1 MTKPEGEGEE
11 SPGLAPPGEGH
22 GEGWL
27 RVSQLDLPLEHS
39 AEELRQAVLE
49 RLGISEE
56 DLLTWEIRQRAIDA
70 RRRRPVRFVY
80 TVDVQLR
87 DREASRGL
95 AVRARQG
102 GLPGTT
108 MRPDERYRF
117 LVGNRRFRPAVPRPV
132 IVGTGPCGLFAGLL
146 LARLGF
152 RPLLLERGKA
162 AGARAR
168 DVTRFWRTGEGLEPE
183 SNVQFGE
190 GGAGTFSDGKLYT
203 QIRDREGRNRWIL
216 EQLAEHGAPSEILVH
231 SRPHIGTDK
240 LIRVLRNLRTTL
252 LGLGAEIRFET
263 RATDLVSESGAI
275 RGLRLAGGSEIEA
288 DAVILAVGHSARDVF
303 AMLEAGGVPMEAKPF
318 SVGVRIEHPQ
328 EAVDRRQYG
337 AQAGHRLLGAADYR
351 FVDHGSK
358 GRAVYSFCMCPGGL
372 VVGATSEAARLATN
386 GMSSYARDRAN
397 ANAGFMVE
405 VRPEDIGTG
414 GALAGVEFQRRLEE
428 KAFLAGGGTYRAPAQ
443 LLGDFLRGRASRGP
457 GGVEPSFRPGVVW
470 GDLREVLPSFVIEAL
485 SEAAPRIER
494 SLPGFNR
501 ADAVLTAV
509 ESRSSAPLRV
519 TRGQDMQCPVLAGLY
534 PAGEGAGYAGGILS
548 AAADGLRVAEA
559 LAERYAT
566 A

>member
-1 MTKPEGEGEE
+1 MTNLGGEGEE
-11 SPGLAPPGEGH
+11 IRGLEAEGDRSAEVWMRA
-22 GEGWL
+22 G
-27 RVSQLDLPLEHS
+27 QLDLPLEHGE
-39 AEELRQAVLE
+39 EELRRAVLE
-49 RLGISEE
+49 RLGTNEE
-56 DLLTWEIRQRAIDA
+56 DLLAWKIRQRAIDA
-70 RRRRPVRFVY
+70 RRRRPVRLVY

-87 DREASRGL
+87 NRQKAGKLVRRVQRGE
-95 AVRARQG
+95 
-102 GLPGTT
+102 LPGVT

-117 LVGNRRFRPAVPRPV
+117 LVENRRFRPAARRPV

-146 LARLGF
+146 LARLGL

-168 DVTRFWRTGEGLEPE
+168 DVTRFWRTGEGFDPE

-216 EQLAEHGAPSEILVH
+216 EQLAEHGAPSEILAH

-240 LIRVLRNLRTTL
+240 LIRVLRNLRSTL
-252 LGLGAEIRFET
+252 LDLGAEIRFET
-263 RATDLVSESGAI
+263 RATGLVSEGGAI
-275 RGLRLAGGSEIEA
+275 RGLRLAGGAEIEA
-288 DAVILAVGHSARDVF
+288 EAVILAVGHSARDVF
-303 AMLEAGGVPMEAKPF
+303 AMLEAEGVPMEAKPF

-337 AQAGHRLLGAADYR
+337 AQAGHPLLGAADYR

-405 VRPEDIGTG
+405 VRPEDLGAG
-414 GALAGVEFQRRLEE
+414 GALAGMEFQRRLEE
-428 KAFLAGGGTYRAPAQ
+428 KAFLAGGGGYRAPAQ
-443 LLGDFLRGRASRGP
+443 LLEDFLRGRASRGP

-470 GDLREVLPSFVIEAL
+470 GDLGEVLPAFVIEAL
-485 SEAAPRIER
+485 REATPRIER
-494 SLPGFNR
+494 RLPGFNR

-519 TRGQDMQCPVLAGLY
+519 ARGVDMQSPSLAGLY

-559 LAERYAT
+559 LAARYAG
-566 A
+566 